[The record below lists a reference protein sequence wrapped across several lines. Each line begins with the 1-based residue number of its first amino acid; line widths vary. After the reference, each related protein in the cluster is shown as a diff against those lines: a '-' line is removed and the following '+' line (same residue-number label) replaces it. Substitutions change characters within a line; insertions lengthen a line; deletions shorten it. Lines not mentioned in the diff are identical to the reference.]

1 MKNYF
6 IIYSAFCLI
15 LFNSCK
21 QSSAQKSSLSPTEF
35 ADKIKE
41 LPDAIILDVRTPGE
55 FSEGHIKN
63 ATNLDW
69 NGTTFLTEIE
79 KMDKSKPI
87 LVYCLSGGRSGEA
100 ASKMRS
106 IGFEQ
111 VYELSGGMMKWKGE
125 KMPEETT
132 QLDNENGYSLAQ
144 YNELLNSDKLVLID
158 IYAEWCG
165 PCKKMKPFLDEISKE
180 LADKVVIIRIDAN
193 KNKSLCDSLGV
204 EGLPTLKLYKNK
216 ELVWSNLG
224 FITKEKLLEKLN
236 I

>member
-1 MKNYF
+1 
-6 IIYSAFCLI
+6 
-15 LFNSCK
+15 
-21 QSSAQKSSLSPTEF
+21 
-35 ADKIKE
+35 
-41 LPDAIILDVRTPGE
+41 
-55 FSEGHIKN
+55 
-63 ATNLDW
+63 
-69 NGTTFLTEIE
+69 
-79 KMDKSKPI
+79 
-87 LVYCLSGGRSGEA
+87 
-100 ASKMRS
+100 
-106 IGFEQ
+106 
-111 VYELSGGMMKWKGE
+111 
-125 KMPEETT
+125 MPEETT